1 MLDLP
6 RGILEADTGC
16 VSGAQKWAGQSAKVD
31 GGKGF
36 PLIDNHDPIAGSR
49 SASGPRPQLPII
61 CSSKREFA
69 QVDLVQAR
77 FGSGGPPGACCVGL
91 FSRTVG

>member
-6 RGILEADTGC
+6 QGILEADTGC
-16 VSGAQKWAGQSAKVD
+16 VSGAQQKWAGQSAKVD

-49 SASGPRPQLPII
+49 SASGPRPQLPIL
-61 CSSKREFA
+61 CSAKRE
-69 QVDLVQAR
+69 LSR
-77 FGSGGPPGACCVGL
+77 LILSKHGSVPEGMLAHVVWA
-91 FSRTVG
+91 FSPVP